1 MRVEYTFAGSRTVVA
16 ALSLA
21 RYDNKDMCAFKHTH
35 TRSMRIAGD
44 HAWRTDHVRRLWCA
58 AVFADAPGAA
68 RAAVADLIHATEDEG
83 PRHL

>member
-1 MRVEYTFAGSRTVVA
+1 MRVEYTFAGSRTIVA

-21 RYDNKDMCAFKHTH
+21 RYEDNGMCTIKHQN
-35 TRSMRIAGD
+35 TRSMRIADD

-68 RAAVADLIHATEDEG
+68 RAAVADLIHATED
-83 PRHL
+83 